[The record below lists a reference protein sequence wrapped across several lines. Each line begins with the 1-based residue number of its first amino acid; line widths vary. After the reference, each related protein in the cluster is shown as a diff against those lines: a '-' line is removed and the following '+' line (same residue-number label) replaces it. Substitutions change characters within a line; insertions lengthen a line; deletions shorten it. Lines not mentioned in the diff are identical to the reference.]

1 MNNKKQGSVFVAI
14 GILVLIII
22 FFATF
27 LIYYQVNILVQSIRK
42 DLYYASNSAILSFD
56 IQELSYRNYTVNE
69 EQAKQIIEYIL
80 NKNYTEKEGSITE
93 ISITDLDIEYMQDG
107 VVITTQIQVKFKSV
121 INLLGKNEHEFKM
134 NEKVKLS
141 LMNYNE
147 ETYE

>member
-1 MNNKKQGSVFVAI
+1 MNNKKQGNVFVAI

-56 IQELSYRNYTVNE
+56 IQELSYRNYAADE
-69 EQAKQIIEYIL
+69 EKTKEVIECIL
-80 NKNYTEKEGSITE
+80 NKNYTEKEGSITK